1 MADESARQPK
11 PSGDALDH
19 MAEEFEEFEHEKT
32 NWGRWIIGLVL
43 LGVLVAAVLWFRQPS
58 GPPVVTQSGEG
69 VRLDLNEPAQV
80 KLAQA
85 PSFFRWESVAGRH
98 HYVVVITSEK
108 GDMAPIEKNVKNN
121 NLTLTPS
128 EIQMLQPGKSYV
140 WKVIAV
146 GDDGKTMASGA
157 ASFEL

>member
-11 PSGDALDH
+11 PTGDSLDH
-19 MAEEFEEFEHEKT
+19 MAEEFEGLEHEKT

-43 LGVLVAAVLWFRQPS
+43 LGALVAAALWFREPS
-58 GPPVVTQSGEG
+58 GPPAVAQSGEG
-69 VRLDLNEPAQV
+69 VRLDLREPAQV
-80 KLAQA
+80 KLTQA
-85 PSFFRWESVAGRH
+85 PSYFRWESVAGRH

-121 NLTLTPS
+121 NLTLSPS
-128 EIQMLQPGKSYV
+128 EIQMLSRGRSYV

-146 GDDGKTMASGA
+146 GEDGKTMGSGA